1 MDTARFIL
9 FAIVTGIATVAAHVY
24 LYRRLFADTSTSPKW
39 RRVGMG
45 LMTALAV
52 PLILSWS
59 VTRFI
64 PMDSTFAVATAVW
77 TWMGMSIYLL
87 LSLWVLGGAR
97 RVAARLSRSRQE
109 SNTSVSSLSTE
120 AASRADAASS
130 GAQARSSLAPTGTD
144 VIAADAASAGA
155 RSHLSLVETGPEVV
169 ARPINAGSAAMESW
183 ARSATGT
190 DAVAPASAAM
200 AAAAQ
205 SSHGAP
211 SPQSPMASAAA
222 GAQPSAPVDAERRR
236 FLARM
241 TAGGAVLAS
250 GSVTGFGMWS
260 AFHPPVVN
268 EVAVKLPGL
277 PKALDG
283 FTIVH
288 LSDIHVGPVIRRRF
302 MDELVRRCNALRPDL
317 MCITGDLVDGHVETL
332 SPAVSALSE
341 LKSRH
346 GTYFV
351 TGNHEYYW
359 NDAAWADALERM
371 GVHVLRNRH
380 VRIGDA
386 AASFDLLGVDDW
398 SAKKTGFRQ
407 SYDLGAA
414 MAGRDAERAS
424 VLLAHQPSNWK
435 VAAREGVGLQLSGH
449 THGGQFFPFTLA
461 VSAIWEHDAGL
472 FHEGERHLYVSRG
485 TGFWGPP
492 LRVGAPPEIVRVTLL
507 A

>member
-1 MDTARFIL
+1 MDTARFVL
-9 FAIVTGIATVAAHVY
+9 FAIATGLATVAVHVY
-24 LYRRLFADTSTSPKW
+24 LYRRLFRDTSESRPW

-45 LMTALAV
+45 VMAV
-52 PLILSWS
+52 LGTLLVLSWS
-59 VTRFI
+59 VTRFL
-64 PMDSTFAVATAVW
+64 PMDATFAVATAVW
-77 TWMGMSIYLL
+77 TWMGMAIYLL
-87 LSLWVLGGAR
+87 LALAVQDAVR
-97 RVAARLSRSRQE
+97 KAAARMWGSRE
-109 SNTSVSSLSTE
+109 E
-120 AASRADAASS
+120 AAVVAMTAHTADATRTLTVTVDAS
-130 GAQARSSLAPTGTD
+130 P
-144 VIAADAASAGA
+144 
-155 RSHLSLVETGPEVV
+155 
-169 ARPINAGSAAMESW
+169 
-183 ARSATGT
+183 
-190 DAVAPASAAM
+190 
-200 AAAAQ
+200 
-205 SSHGAP
+205 
-211 SPQSPMASAAA
+211 
-222 GAQPSAPVDAERRR
+222 AQPVDVERRR
-236 FLARM
+236 LLARA
-241 TAGGAVLAS
+241 TAGGAVLAA
-250 GSVTGFGMWS
+250 GGVTGCGMWN

-283 FTIVH
+283 FSIVH
-288 LSDIHVGPVIRRRF
+288 LSDIHVGPVIQRRF

-317 MCITGDLVDGHVETL
+317 VCITGDLVDGHVASL

-359 NDAAWADALERM
+359 SDAAWADALERM
-371 GVHVLRNRH
+371 DVHVLRNRH

-386 AASFDLLGVDDW
+386 AASFDLVGVDDW
-398 SAKKTGFRQ
+398 SAGKMGFSQR
-407 SYDLGAA
+407 YDLAA
-414 MAGRDAERAS
+414 ATAGRDSDRAS

-435 VAAREGVGLQLSGH
+435 VAAQEGMGLQLSGH

-472 FHEGERHLYVSRG
+472 FHEGDRHLYVSRG

>member
-1 MDTARFIL
+1 MDTARFIF
-9 FAIVTGIATVAAHVY
+9 FAIATCIATVAAHVY
-24 LYRRLFADTSTSPKW
+24 LYRRLFADTSEHRTW
-39 RRVGMG
+39 RRVGMT

-87 LSLWVLGGAR
+87 LSLWVLSGAR
-97 RVAARLSRSRQE
+97 RVAARLSRTRSGTNAQT
-109 SNTSVSSLSTE
+109 NGDSVEPRGQTH
-120 AASRADAASS
+120 
-130 GAQARSSLAPTGTD
+130 T
-144 VIAADAASAGA
+144 AGA
-155 RSHLSLVETGPEVV
+155 TEPHATL
-169 ARPINAGSAAMESW
+169 A
-183 ARSATGT
+183 ATGT
-190 DAVAPASAAM
+190 EAVSRPSVM
-200 AAAAQ
+200 EPPT
-205 SSHGAP
+205 HGA
-211 SPQSPMASAAA
+211 SEAHVAIAA
-222 GAQPSAPVDAERRR
+222 SAPVDADRRR
-236 FLARM
+236 FLARA
-241 TAGGAVLAS
+241 TAGGAVLAA
-250 GSVTGFGMWS
+250 GGVTGFGMWS

-302 MDELVRRCNALRPDL
+302 MDELVRRCNDLRPDL

-346 GTYFV
+346 GAYFV

-359 NDAAWADALERM
+359 NAAAWSDALERM
-371 GVHVLRNRH
+371 GVQVLRNRH

-398 SAKKTGFRQ
+398 SAGKMGFQQ
-407 SYDLGAA
+407 SYDLGTA
-414 MAGRDAERAS
+414 MAGRDVERAS

-435 VAAREGVGLQLSGH
+435 VAAQQGVGLQLSGH

-472 FHEGERHLYVSRG
+472 FHEGDRHLYVSRG